1 MSGTFPKTAM
11 VLGATGGIG
20 SRLAKRLAGGGT
32 RLALAATDAD
42 RVRAL
47 AGELDAPGEGE
58 HVAEAI
64 DATDAGQVEAWIER
78 TNKAFGSVGA
88 VANCVGSIVLKPA
101 HLTTDEEFERTLRL
115 NLWSSIGVVRGA
127 AKAMRQTGG
136 SVVLFS
142 TAAANAGI
150 PNHEAIAA
158 AKGAV
163 QALAL
168 SASATYAPQGI
179 RFNTIAPG
187 LVNTPGAKA
196 ITGNEMAKK
205 ASEAMHALGRIGE
218 PDEVASLA
226 AWLISGDAG
235 WVTGQNFG
243 MDGGLSRIKT
253 RVKM

>member
-11 VLGATGGIG
+11 ILGATGGIG
-20 SRLAKRLAGGGT
+20 SRLAQRLASGGT
-32 RLALAATDAD
+32 RLALGATDAD
-42 RVRAL
+42 RLRAL
-47 AGELDAPGEGE
+47 ASEFDTPTEGE
-58 HVAEAI
+58 HTTDAL
-64 DATDAGQVEAWIER
+64 DATDPAHVEAWIER
-78 TNKAFGSVGA
+78 TSKAFGPIHA
-88 VANCVGSIVLKPA
+88 IANCVGSIVLKPA

-115 NLWSSIGVVRGA
+115 NLWTSIGVVRGA

-150 PNHEAIAA
+150 ANHEAIAA

-168 SASATYAPQGI
+168 SAAATYAPQNI

-226 AWLISGDAG
+226 AWLMSPDAA

-243 MDGGLSRIKT
+243 IDGGLSRIKT

>member
-1 MSGTFPKTAM
+1 MSGTFPETAII
-11 VLGATGGIG
+11 LGATGGIG
-20 SRLAKRLAGGGT
+20 SRLAQRLAAGGT

-42 RVRAL
+42 RLRAFSS
-47 AGELDAPGEGE
+47 ELNTPNEGE
-58 HVAEAI
+58 HTTDAL
-64 DATDAGQVEAWIER
+64 DATDPAQVEAWIER
-78 TNKAFGSVGA
+78 TNKAFGPIHA
-88 VANCVGSIVLKPA
+88 IANCVGSIVLKPA

-115 NLWSSIGVVRGA
+115 NLWTSIGVVRGA

-150 PNHEAIAA
+150 ANHEAIAA

-168 SASATYAPQGI
+168 SAAATYAPQNV

-205 ASEAMHALGRIGE
+205 ASEAMHALGRLGE

-226 AWLISGDAG
+226 AWLMSSDAA

-243 MDGGLSRIKT
+243 IDGGLSRIKM